1 MEFKGTREI
10 LIDQGSVFK
19 PLSGYVSVNLTNYEG
34 WPVATVFAPDFEK
47 LKADS
52 LMLSKS
58 PEMLEMLNKCILEFG
73 RFKAEFGQGSKLES
87 EIHKLIK
94 EATEI

>member
-1 MEFKGTREI
+1 MEFKGTKEI

-19 PLSGYVSVNLTNYEG
+19 PLSGYVSVKLTNSEG

-52 LMLSKS
+52 LMLSKA
-58 PEMLEMLNKCILEFG
+58 PEMLEFI
-73 RFKAEFGQGSKLES
+73 QSISTS
-87 EIHKLIK
+87 ENTPIAYRKIAQKLIK